1 MKKLVTIICCFLQLR
16 SFAQSP
22 AEASNSSEK
31 GAGEKILI
39 KAIAGFVNPNGNKKG
54 PVKTVTLSAAE
65 CP

>member
-16 SFAQSP
+16 SFSQAPVDSS
-22 AEASNSSEK
+22 SNSEK
-31 GAGEKILI
+31 ASGEKILI

>member
-16 SFAQSP
+16 SFSQAP
-22 AEASNSSEK
+22 VETSNSQK
-31 GAGEKILI
+31 AAGEKILI